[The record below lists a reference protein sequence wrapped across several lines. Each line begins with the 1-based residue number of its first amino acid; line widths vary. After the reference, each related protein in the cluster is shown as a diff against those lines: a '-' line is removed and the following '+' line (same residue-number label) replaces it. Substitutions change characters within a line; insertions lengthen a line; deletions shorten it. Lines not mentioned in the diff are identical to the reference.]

1 MNPQQLLAHVNRL
14 RTTLSAGQI
23 ASLIAAFVA
32 VVGVIAGS
40 AYWASTPSYRVLYR
54 DLDPESANA
63 VVAKLKASNT
73 DYKLE
78 DGGSTLMVPAVK
90 VDELRLDFAA
100 QGLPTAGRIGF
111 EIFDRTSF
119 GTTEFLEHV
128 NYRRGLEGE
137 LARTISTIGDVAS
150 ARVHIA
156 LAKDSLFTES
166 EQQAKASVVLK
177 LRNQRPLAAATVAS
191 IAGLVASAVESL
203 RPESVVIVDT
213 FGRPLSKPADDE
225 DQPGANV
232 EDQQQFERDLTT
244 KVVSLLEPV
253 VGPGRVRVNV
263 AARFSADTAE
273 ETEEVWDPNPVLR
286 SRQSSSDTT
295 ASASSAAK
303 AARTGGVAGARANQ
317 PPDSSTANPQTI
329 QTSGSEGTSGR
340 VSETVNYE
348 IGKKTRHTIEP
359 SGQIERLSV
368 AVIVDDT
375 RTPGAEGKPATNK
388 PREAAEIERIKGLV
402 AASVGLD
409 TARGDQLTVE
419 NIAFEEAPE
428 AVEEPAGP
436 WWKQVSPTVQ
446 DTLGVSVGDVMRWAL
461 VGVLALIALFAVIR
475 PMMRA
480 ALGPAPAV
488 PALAPALAGGGVSDA
503 LPPGAMPALGGG
515 KTVAELEGEMQAAAE
530 AKRDPGRAPTLTKS
544 IAAKVD
550 AEPEHVAQLV
560 RAMIAQDEK

>member
-14 RTTLSAGQI
+14 RSTLSTGQI

-32 VVGVIAGS
+32 VVGVIAGT
-40 AYWASTPSYRVLYR
+40 AYWASTPSYTVLYR
-54 DLDPESANA
+54 DIDPESANA
-63 VVAKLKASNT
+63 VVAKLKTANT
-73 DYKLE
+73 PYLLE

-90 VDELRLDFAA
+90 VDELRLDFAS

-137 LARTISTIGDVAS
+137 LARTIATISDVAS

-166 EQQAKASVVLK
+166 AQQAKASVVLK
-177 LRNQRPLAAATVAS
+177 LRNSRPLAPATVAG
-191 IAGLVASAVESL
+191 IAGLVSSAVESL

-213 FGRPLSKPADDE
+213 FGRPLSKPADDAE
-225 DQPGANV
+225 LPGPNV
-232 EDQQQFERDLTT
+232 EHQQKFEHDLTT
-244 KVVSLLEPV
+244 KVVTLLEPV

-263 AARFSADTAE
+263 SARFSADTAE
-273 ETEEVWDPNPVLR
+273 ETEEVWDQTPVIR
-286 SRQSSSDTT
+286 SRQSLSDTT
-295 ASASSAAK
+295 ASAASAAK

-317 PPDSSTANPQTI
+317 PPEASTANPQAL
-329 QTSGSEGTSGR
+329 QVSGSEGTSGR

-348 IGKKTRHTIEP
+348 IGKKTRHTVEP

-368 AVIVDDT
+368 AVIVDDV
-375 RTPGAEGKPATNK
+375 RTPGADGQPASNK
-388 PREAAEIERIKGLV
+388 PREAADLERIKGLV

-409 TARGDQLTVE
+409 AERGDQLTVE

-436 WWKQVSPTVQ
+436 WWKQVSPTVVS
-446 DTLGVSVGDVMRWAL
+446 TLGVSVGDVMRWAL
-461 VGVLALIALFAVIR
+461 VGLLALVALFAVIR

-480 ALGPAPAV
+480 ALGPQVGIAALAPAGAGGAAV
-488 PALAPALAGGGVSDA
+488 PALAGGR
-503 LPPGAMPALGGG
+503 
-515 KTVAELEGEMQAAAE
+515 TVAELEGEMQAAVDGR
-530 AKRDPGRAPTLTKS
+530 RDPGRVS
-544 IAAKVD
+544 SMRGIAAK
-550 AEPEHVAQLV
+550 AEQDPEHVAKLV
-560 RAMIAQDEK
+560 RAMLAQEDR

>member
-1 MNPQQLLAHVNRL
+1 VNPQQLLAHVNRL
-14 RTTLSAGQI
+14 RTTLSTGQI

-40 AYWASTPSYRVLYR
+40 AYWASTPSYTVLYR

-63 VVAKLKASNT
+63 VVTRLKAANT
-73 DYKLE
+73 PYLLD

-90 VDELRLDFAA
+90 VDELRLDFAS

-137 LARTISTIGDVAS
+137 LARTIATISDVAS

-166 EQQAKASVVLK
+166 AQQAKASVVLK
-177 LRNQRPLAAATVAS
+177 LRSTRPLAPSTVAG
-191 IAGLVASAVESL
+191 IAGLVSSAVETL

-213 FGRPLSKPADDE
+213 FGRPLSKPADDDE
-225 DQPGANV
+225 RPGANA
-232 EDQQQFERDLTT
+232 EDQQKFERDLTT
-244 KVVSLLEPV
+244 KVVTLLEPV

-263 AARFSADTAE
+263 SARFSAQTAE
-273 ETEEVWDPNPVLR
+273 ETEEVWDQTPVIR
-286 SRQSSSDTT
+286 SRQSLSDTT
-295 ASASSAAK
+295 ASTASASL

-317 PPDSSTANPQTI
+317 PPEASTANPQAI
-329 QTSGSEGTSGR
+329 QASGSEGTTGR

-348 IGKKTRHTIEP
+348 IGKTTRHTVEP

-368 AVIVDDT
+368 AVIVDDA
-375 RTPGAEGKPATNK
+375 RTPGADGQPAANK
-388 PREAAEIERIKGLV
+388 PRDAADLERIKGLV

-419 NIAFEEAPE
+419 NIAFEDAPDEVEA
-428 AVEEPAGP
+428 PAGP
-436 WWKQVSPTVQ
+436 WWKQVSPTVVS
-446 DTLGVSVGDVMRWAL
+446 TLGVSVGDVMRWAL
-461 VGVLALIALFAVIR
+461 VGLLALVALFAVIR

-480 ALGPAPAV
+480 ALGAPSA
-488 PALAPALAGGGVSDA
+488 ANLTPALAGGAG
-503 LPPGAMPALGGG
+503 GTMPALAGGR
-515 KTVAELEGEMQAAAE
+515 TVAELEGEMQLAAE
-530 AKRDPGRAPTLTKS
+530 ARRDPGRVSSLRG
-544 IAAKVD
+544 IAAK
-550 AEPEHVAQLV
+550 AEQDPEHVAKLV
-560 RAMIAQDEK
+560 RAMLAQEDK

>member
-14 RTTLSAGQI
+14 RSTLSTGQI

-32 VVGVIAGS
+32 VVGVIVGT
-40 AYWASTPSYRVLYR
+40 AYWASTPSYTVLYR
-54 DLDPESANA
+54 DMDPESANA
-63 VVAKLKASNT
+63 VVAKLKTANT
-73 DYKLE
+73 PYLLE

-90 VDELRLDFAA
+90 VDELRLDFAS

-137 LARTISTIGDVAS
+137 LARTIATISDVAS

-166 EQQAKASVVLK
+166 AQQAKASVVLK
-177 LRNQRPLAAATVAS
+177 LRNSRPLAPATVAG
-191 IAGLVASAVESL
+191 IAGLVSSAVESL

-213 FGRPLSKPADDE
+213 FGRPLPTPPHDAE
-225 DQPGANV
+225 LPGPNV
-232 EDQQQFERDLTT
+232 EHQQKFEHDLTT
-244 KVVSLLEPV
+244 KVVTLLEPV

-273 ETEEVWDPNPVLR
+273 ETEEVWDQTPVIR
-286 SRQSSSDTT
+286 SRQSLSDTT
-295 ASASSAAK
+295 ASAASATK

-317 PPDSSTANPQTI
+317 PPEASTANPQAL
-329 QTSGSEGTSGR
+329 QVSGSEGTSGR

-348 IGKKTRHTIEP
+348 IGKKTRHTVEP

-368 AVIVDDT
+368 AVIVDDV
-375 RTPGAEGKPATNK
+375 RTPGADGQPASNT
-388 PREAAEIERIKGLV
+388 PREAADLERIKGLV

-409 TARGDQLTVE
+409 AERGDRLTVE

-436 WWKQVSPTVQ
+436 WWKQVSPTVVS
-446 DTLGVSVGDVMRWAL
+446 TLGVSVGDVMRWAL
-461 VGVLALIALFAVIR
+461 VGLLALVALFAVIR
-475 PMMRA
+475 PTMRA
-480 ALGPAPAV
+480 ALGPQVGMAALAPAGAGVGTAV
-488 PALAPALAGGGVSDA
+488 PALAGGR
-503 LPPGAMPALGGG
+503 
-515 KTVAELEGEMQAAAE
+515 TVAELEGEMQAAVE
-530 AKRDPGRAPTLTKS
+530 GRRDPGRVS
-544 IAAKVD
+544 SMRGIAAK
-550 AEPEHVAQLV
+550 AEQDPEHVAKLV
-560 RAMIAQDEK
+560 RAMLAQEDR

>member
-32 VVGVIAGS
+32 VVGVIVGS
-40 AYWASTPSYRVLYR
+40 AYWASTPSYTVLYR

-73 DYKLE
+73 EYKLE

-137 LARTISTIGDVAS
+137 LARTIATISDVAS

-177 LRNQRPLAAATVAS
+177 LRNQRPLAASTVAG

-213 FGRPLSKPADDE
+213 FGRPLSKPGDDE
-225 DQPGANV
+225 DQPGPNV
-232 EDQQQFERDLTT
+232 EHQQQLERDLTM

-273 ETEEVWDPNPVLR
+273 ETEEVWDPNPVVR
-286 SRQSSSDTT
+286 SRQSSSDAT
-295 ASASSAAK
+295 
-303 AARTGGVAGARANQ
+303 AARAGGVAGARANQ
-317 PPDSSTANPQTI
+317 PPASSTANPQTL
-329 QTSGSEGTSGR
+329 QPSGSEGTLGR
-340 VSETVNYE
+340 VTETVNYE
-348 IGKKTRHTIEP
+348 IGKKTRHTVEP
-359 SGQIERLSV
+359 GGQIERLSV

-375 RTPGAEGKPATNK
+375 RTPGAEGKPATNT
-388 PREAAEIERIKGLV
+388 PREPAEIERIKGLV

-409 TARGDQLTVE
+409 TTRGDQLTVE

-428 AVEEPAGP
+428 AAEEPAGP
-436 WWKQVSPTVQ
+436 WWTQVSPTVQ

-461 VGVLALIALFAVIR
+461 VGFLALVALFAVIR
-475 PMMRA
+475 PMIRA
-480 ALGPAPAV
+480 ALGPAPPV
-488 PALAPALAGGGVSDA
+488 PALAAATAGAAPPPVPPPALV
-503 LPPGAMPALGGG
+503 GG
-515 KTVAELEGEMQAAAE
+515 KTVAELEAEMEAAAA
-530 AKRDPGRAPTLTKS
+530 AKREVSRTPLLTKAIS
-544 IAAKVD
+544 AKAD
-550 AEPEHVAQLV
+550 AEPEHVAQIV
-560 RAMIAQDEK
+560 RALLAQDEK

>member
-1 MNPQQLLAHVNRL
+1 VNPQQVLAHVNRL

-23 ASLIAAFVA
+23 ASLVAAFVA

-40 AYWASTPSYRVLYR
+40 AYWASTPSYTVLYR

-63 VVAKLKASNT
+63 VVTRLKATNT
-73 DYKLE
+73 PYLLE

-90 VDELRLDFAA
+90 VDELRLDFAS

-137 LARTISTIGDVAS
+137 LARTIATISDVAS

-166 EQQAKASVVLK
+166 AQQAKASVVLK
-177 LRNQRPLAAATVAS
+177 LRSTRPLAASTVAG
-191 IAGLVASAVESL
+191 IAGLVSSAVETL

-213 FGRPLSKPADDE
+213 FGRPLSKPIDD
-225 DQPGANV
+225 DARPGANA
-232 EDQQQFERDLTT
+232 EDQQTFERDLTT
-244 KVVSLLEPV
+244 KVVTLLEPV

-263 AARFSADTAE
+263 SARFSAQTAE
-273 ETEEVWDPNPVLR
+273 ETEEVWDQTPVIR
-286 SRQSSSDTT
+286 SRQSLSDTT
-295 ASASSAAK
+295 ASAASASK

-317 PPDSSTANPQTI
+317 PPEASTANPQTI
-329 QTSGSEGTSGR
+329 QASGSEGTSGR

-348 IGKKTRHTIEP
+348 IGKTTRHTVEP

-368 AVIVDDT
+368 AVIVDDA
-375 RTPGAEGKPATNK
+375 RTPGADGQPASNK
-388 PREAAEIERIKGLV
+388 PREAADLERIKGLV

-409 TARGDQLTVE
+409 PTRGDQLTVE
-419 NIAFEEAPE
+419 NIAFEDAPDEVEAP
-428 AVEEPAGP
+428 PGP
-436 WWKQVSPTVQ
+436 WWQQVSPTVVS
-446 DTLGVSVGDVMRWAL
+446 TLGVSVGDVMRWAL
-461 VGVLALIALFAVIR
+461 VGLLALVALFAVIR

-480 ALGPAPAV
+480 ALSTPAPGGAFT
-488 PALAPALAGGGVSDA
+488 PALAGGAGGS
-503 LPPGAMPALGGG
+503 MPALAGGR
-515 KTVAELEGEMQAAAE
+515 TVAELEGEMQLAAE
-530 AKRDPGRAPTLTKS
+530 ARRDPGRVSSLRG
-544 IAAKVD
+544 IAAK
-550 AEPEHVAQLV
+550 AEQDPEHVAKLV
-560 RAMIAQDEK
+560 RAMLAQEDK

>member
-23 ASLIAAFVA
+23 ASLVAAFVA

-40 AYWASTPSYRVLYR
+40 AYWASTPSYTVLYR

-63 VVAKLKASNT
+63 VVTRLKAANT
-73 DYKLE
+73 PYLLE

-90 VDELRLDFAA
+90 VDELRLDFAS

-137 LARTISTIGDVAS
+137 LARTIATISDVAS

-166 EQQAKASVVLK
+166 AQQAKASVVLK
-177 LRNQRPLAAATVAS
+177 LRSTRPLAASTVAG
-191 IAGLVASAVESL
+191 IAGLVSSAVETL

-213 FGRPLSKPADDE
+213 FGRPLSKPADDDE
-225 DQPGANV
+225 RPGANP
-232 EDQQQFERDLTT
+232 EDQQTFERDLTT
-244 KVVSLLEPV
+244 KVVTLLEPV

-263 AARFSADTAE
+263 SARFSAETAE
-273 ETEEVWDPNPVLR
+273 ETEEVWDQTPVIR
-286 SRQSSSDTT
+286 SRQSLSDTT
-295 ASASSAAK
+295 ASAASASK

-317 PPDSSTANPQTI
+317 PPDASTANPQTI
-329 QTSGSEGTSGR
+329 QASGSEGMSGR

-348 IGKKTRHTIEP
+348 IGKTTRHTVEP

-368 AVIVDDT
+368 AVIVDDV
-375 RTPGAEGKPATNK
+375 RTPGADGQPASNK
-388 PREAAEIERIKGLV
+388 PREAADLERIKGLV

-409 TARGDQLTVE
+409 TTRGDRLTVE
-419 NIAFEEAPE
+419 NIAFEDAPE
-428 AVEEPAGP
+428 EVEAPAGP
-436 WWKQVSPTVQ
+436 WWKQVSPTVVS
-446 DTLGVSVGDVMRWAL
+446 TLGVSVGDVMRWAL
-461 VGVLALIALFAVIR
+461 VGLLALVALFAVIR

-480 ALGPAPAV
+480 ALSSPAAG
-488 PALAPALAGGGVSDA
+488 AAFTPALAGGAGGS
-503 LPPGAMPALGGG
+503 MPALAGGR
-515 KTVAELEGEMQAAAE
+515 TVAELEGEMQLAAE
-530 AKRDPGRAPTLTKS
+530 ARRDPGRGSSLRG
-544 IAAKVD
+544 IAAK
-550 AEPEHVAQLV
+550 AEQDPEHVAKLV
-560 RAMIAQDEK
+560 RAMLAQEDK

>member
-23 ASLIAAFVA
+23 ASLVAAFVA

-40 AYWASTPSYRVLYR
+40 AYWASTPSYTVLYR

-63 VVAKLKASNT
+63 VVTRLKAANT
-73 DYKLE
+73 PYLLE

-90 VDELRLDFAA
+90 VDELRLDFAS

-137 LARTISTIGDVAS
+137 LARTIATISDVAS

-166 EQQAKASVVLK
+166 AQQAKASVVLK
-177 LRNQRPLAAATVAS
+177 LRSTRPLAASTVAG
-191 IAGLVASAVESL
+191 IAGLVSSAVETL

-213 FGRPLSKPADDE
+213 FGRPLSKPADDDE
-225 DQPGANV
+225 RPGANP
-232 EDQQQFERDLTT
+232 EDQQTFERDLTT
-244 KVVSLLEPV
+244 KVVTLLEPV

-263 AARFSADTAE
+263 SARFSAETAE
-273 ETEEVWDPNPVLR
+273 ETEEVWDQTPVIR
-286 SRQSSSDTT
+286 SRQSLSDTT
-295 ASASSAAK
+295 ASAASASK

-317 PPDSSTANPQTI
+317 PPDASTANPQTI
-329 QTSGSEGTSGR
+329 QASGSEGMSGR

-348 IGKKTRHTIEP
+348 IGKTTRHTVEP

-368 AVIVDDT
+368 AVIVDDV
-375 RTPGAEGKPATNK
+375 RTPGADGQPASNK
-388 PREAAEIERIKGLV
+388 PREAADLERIKGLV

-409 TARGDQLTVE
+409 TTRGDQLTVE
-419 NIAFEEAPE
+419 NIAFEDAPE
-428 AVEEPAGP
+428 EVEAPAGP
-436 WWKQVSPTVQ
+436 WWKQVSPTVVS
-446 DTLGVSVGDVMRWAL
+446 TLGVSVGDVMRWAL
-461 VGVLALIALFAVIR
+461 VGLLALVALFAVIR

-480 ALGPAPAV
+480 ALSSPAAG
-488 PALAPALAGGGVSDA
+488 AAFTPALAGGAGGS
-503 LPPGAMPALGGG
+503 MPALAGGR
-515 KTVAELEGEMQAAAE
+515 TVAELEGEMQLAAE
-530 AKRDPGRAPTLTKS
+530 ARRDPGRGSSLRG
-544 IAAKVD
+544 IAAK
-550 AEPEHVAQLV
+550 AEQDPEHVAKLV
-560 RAMIAQDEK
+560 RAMLAQEDK

>member
-32 VVGVIAGS
+32 VVGVIVGS
-40 AYWASTPSYRVLYR
+40 AYWASTPSYTVLYR

-73 DYKLE
+73 AYKLE

-90 VDELRLDFAA
+90 VDELRLDFAS

-137 LARTISTIGDVAS
+137 LARTIATIGDVAS

-177 LRNQRPLAAATVAS
+177 LRNQRPLAASTVAG

-203 RPESVVIVDT
+203 RPESVIIVDT

-225 DQPGANV
+225 DGAGPDA
-232 EDQQQFERDLTT
+232 EHQQQFERELTA

-273 ETEEVWDPNPVLR
+273 ETEEVWDSNPVVR

-295 ASASSAAK
+295 ASASSASK

-317 PPDSSTANPQTI
+317 PPENSTANPQSI
-329 QTSGSEGTSGR
+329 QTSGAEGTSGR
-340 VSETVNYE
+340 VTETVNYE
-348 IGKKTRHTIEP
+348 IGKKVRHTVEP

-375 RTPGAEGKPATNK
+375 RTPGAEGKPATNT

-419 NIAFEEAPE
+419 NMAFEEAPE
-428 AVEEPAGP
+428 AVEEPVGP

-446 DTLGVSVGDVMRWAL
+446 DTLGVSVGDMMRWAL
-461 VGVLALIALFAVIR
+461 VGFLSLVALFAVIR

-488 PALAPALAGGGVSDA
+488 PALATAGAGGAGA
-503 LPPGAMPALGGG
+503 LPPGAMPALAGGR
-515 KTVAELEGEMQAAAE
+515 TVAELEGAMQAAAT
-530 AKRDPGRAPTLTKS
+530 GRVSSLKG
-544 IAAKVD
+544 IAAK
-550 AEPEHVAQLV
+550 AEQDPEHVAKLV
-560 RAMIAQDEK
+560 RAMLAQEDR

>member
-32 VVGVIAGS
+32 VVGVIVGS
-40 AYWASTPSYRVLYR
+40 AYWASTPSYTVLYR

-73 DYKLE
+73 DYRLE

-90 VDELRLDFAA
+90 VDELRLDFAS

-137 LARTISTIGDVAS
+137 LARTIATIGDVVS

-177 LRNQRPLAAATVAS
+177 LRNQRPLAASTVAG

-203 RPESVVIVDT
+203 RPESVIIVDT
-213 FGRPLSKPADDE
+213 FGRPLSKPPDDR
-225 DQPGANV
+225 DQAGPNV
-232 EDQQQFERDLTT
+232 EHQQQFERELTA

-273 ETEEVWDPNPVLR
+273 ETEEVWDPNPVVR

-295 ASASSAAK
+295 ASASAASR

-317 PPDSSTANPQTI
+317 PPDNSTANPQTI

-340 VSETVNYE
+340 VTETVNYE
-348 IGKKTRHTIEP
+348 IGKKTRHTVEP

-375 RTPGAEGKPATNK
+375 RTPGAEGKPATNT
-388 PREAAEIERIKGLV
+388 PRETAEMERIKGLV

-446 DTLGVSVGDVMRWAL
+446 DTLGVTVGDMMRWAL
-461 VGVLALIALFAVIR
+461 VGFLALVALFAVIR

-480 ALGPAPAV
+480 ALGPAVPV
-488 PALAPALAGGGVSDA
+488 PALAPAAAAAASA
-503 LPPGAMPALGGG
+503 LPPGAMPALAGG

-530 AKRDPGRAPTLTKS
+530 ARRDPGRAPTLAKS